1 MAQNASVI
9 DSVETLEAHLKT
21 MREAQAEFAKFTQEQ
36 VDKISSMPLPLP
48 RTRPAFLSPRWPMR
62 RPATA

>member
-36 VDKISSMPLPLP
+36 VDKIFYAAAIAANKARIPL
-48 RTRPAFLSPRWPMR
+48 AQM
-62 RPATA
+62 AYE